1 MSRFI
6 LLIALL
12 ASTLFPGLPAIA
24 GGLNDTGITTCSD
37 ATQNGLPCPV
47 AGFPGQDAEYGTNT
61 FNFTKLDASGNAL
74 PASATNHTCVLD
86 NVTGLVWEV
95 KTADGGLR
103 DQKWSYTWYDS
114 SAPGGNPGTASGGT
128 CHDTGR
134 CDTEKFTQDVN
145 AAGLCGFHDGVCPTR
160 KNWRVSLITAFPI
173 LALLS
178 IRATFRIRHP
188 IGSGHRPRVR
198 MFRVTRGMSSSTTA
212 MSATTSAV
220 VVVPFASRGADKL
233 LFL

>member
-1 MSRFI
+1 MPRFL

-12 ASTLFPGLPAIA
+12 ASALFPGLPASA
-24 GGLNDTGITTCSD
+24 GGLNDTGITTCSN

-47 AGFPGQDAEYGTNT
+47 AGFPGQDAEYGTNG

-103 DQKWSYTWYDS
+103 DQKWTYTWYDS

-134 CDTEKFTQDVN
+134 CDTEKFTLDVN
-145 AAGLCGFHDGVCPTR
+145 TAGLCGFHD
-160 KNWRVSLITAFPI
+160 WRMPNLKELVGIVDY
-173 LALLS
+173 S
-178 IRATFRIRHP
+178 I
-188 IGSGHRPRVR
+188 PRR
-198 MFRVTRGMSSSTTA
+198 S
-212 MSATTSAV
+212 
-220 VVVPFASRGADKL
+220 
-233 LFL
+233 